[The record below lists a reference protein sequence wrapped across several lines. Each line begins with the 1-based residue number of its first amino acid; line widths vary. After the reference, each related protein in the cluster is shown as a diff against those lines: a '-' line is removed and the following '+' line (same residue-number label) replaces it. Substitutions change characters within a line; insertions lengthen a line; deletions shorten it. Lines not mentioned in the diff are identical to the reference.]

1 MMREKRICESSS
13 ASWPLIEVCGAR
25 GSVPVLNASAVEERT
40 GQKSVT
46 GVTPGVTVQPPE
58 VNQIGSPSGVEN
70 LSRTSSIL
78 SVCEVA
84 NCQCPL

>member
-1 MMREKRICESSS
+1 M
-13 ASWPLIEVCGAR
+13 
-25 GSVPVLNASAVEERT
+25 PVLNASTVGERT

-84 NCQCPL
+84 NLSVSALRMLYC